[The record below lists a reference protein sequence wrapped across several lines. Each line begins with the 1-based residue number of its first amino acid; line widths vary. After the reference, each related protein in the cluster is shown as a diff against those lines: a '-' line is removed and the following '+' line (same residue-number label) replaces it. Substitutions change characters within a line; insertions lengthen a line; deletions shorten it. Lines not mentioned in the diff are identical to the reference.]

1 MARWSTCDL
10 PPTLIRI
17 KVGPVRPANNEAPLP
32 ENVMTFKSLLVLLD
46 DELPCIARTQV
57 AIRLARQFDCHLV
70 GLAPTGLLNLPT
82 VPGSAAA
89 LSEFAATAWDALRD
103 QAERVADRFRNDC
116 RAAGLAS
123 YEAVLDEADRARS
136 LIRHAHCN
144 DLTLL
149 TQADPDAPG
158 YRAASELVE
167 TVVLHSARPT
177 LILPHSGRFEQLGT
191 RALVAWDDSREAA
204 RAVADA
210 LPLLRAATD
219 VRLATWPEPDA
230 AERHLLQSRLEAA
243 RSWLGRHGIDAQ
255 VQIEPAGSPVAD
267 ALLACAIAS
276 RSDLIVMGA
285 YGHARWAERLLG
297 GATRGLLRS
306 MAVPVLMSH

>member
-1 MARWSTCDL
+1 
-10 PPTLIRI
+10 
-17 KVGPVRPANNEAPLP
+17 
-32 ENVMTFKSLLVLLD
+32 MTFKSLLVLLD
-46 DELPCIARTQV
+46 DELPCITRTQT
-57 AIRLARQFDCHLV
+57 AIRLARQLDCHLV
-70 GLAPTGLLNLPT
+70 GLAPTGLLDLPA

-89 LSEFAATAWDALRD
+89 ISEFAATAWDALRD
-103 QAERVADRFRNDC
+103 QAERVADRFRHDC
-116 RAAGLAS
+116 RTAGLTS
-123 YEAVLDEADRARS
+123 YEAIIDEADRARS

-149 TQADPDAPG
+149 TQADPDAPR

-167 TVVLHSARPT
+167 TVVLHNARPT

-219 VRLATWPEPDA
+219 VRLATWPEADNG
-230 AERHLLQSRLEAA
+230 ERHSLQSRLDAA
-243 RSWLGRHGIDAQ
+243 HGWLARHGIDAQ
-255 VQIEPAGSPVAD
+255 AQIEPASSSIAS
-267 ALLACAIAS
+267 ALLARATEW

-306 MAVPVLMSH
+306 MTVPVLMSH